1 MLRFEVLQGRDG
13 RWLVRDGE
21 RRFVV
26 AADHGAQ
33 FTRPDGERRWRSL
46 ALPTAGSRGRAHGR
60 RGLWWRITLV
70 PAALVRRLA
79 GKLEW
84 LAGWPIMATLAG
96 LGLVAVVFVP
106 APVVLGQH
114 AHPVVVVALFLI
126 TALAHE
132 LGHAAALSRE
142 GWPPGAVGAGIL
154 WILPVFWCD
163 VSAVSI
169 LPRAG
174 RVRVDLGG
182 ICFQLMVGG
191 CLVVIGWLL
200 SWREATLAAHTVI
213 LAVIWSLL
221 PILRT
226 DGYWLGCDLLGLE
239 DMESRLPKGASR
251 SHRLALN
258 GWRLVT
264 ALVLLGMVLTLPLR
278 LHARIH
284 GWLPDHQTILTLG
297 RGLVGLIMLVGA
309 WRALGRVV
317 RLLAI
322 IGRDRKVGE

>member
-1 MLRFEVLQGRDG
+1 MLRFEVVQGRDG
-13 RWLVRDGE
+13 RWLIRDGE

-46 ALPTAGSRGRAHGR
+46 TLPTAGNRGRAQGH
-60 RGLWWRITLV
+60 RGLWLRITLV
-70 PAALVRRLA
+70 PEFIVRWLA

-84 LAGWPIMATLAG
+84 LACWPIMSTLAG
-96 LGLVAVVFVP
+96 LGLVVVVFLP
-106 APVVLGQH
+106 APGVPGQ
-114 AHPVVVVALFLI
+114 PVHLITVVAMFLL

-142 GWPPGAVGAGIL
+142 GWPPGAVGAGVL

-182 ICFQLMVGG
+182 ICFQLMAGG
-191 CLVVIGWLL
+191 CLVVIGWLFC
-200 SWREATLAAHTVI
+200 WRSAFLAAHAVI

-239 DMESRLPKGASR
+239 DMESKLPKGASR
-251 SHRLALN
+251 RRSLALN
-258 GWRLVT
+258 GWRLMT
-264 ALVLLGMVLTLPLR
+264 ALVLLAMVLTLPLR

-284 GWLPDHQTILTLG
+284 DWYPDHPTIQTLG
-297 RGLVGLIMLVGA
+297 GGLVGLIMLVGA

-322 IGRDRKVGE
+322 IHRDRKVGE

>member
-1 MLRFEVLQGRDG
+1 VLRFEVLQGRDG

-33 FTRPDGERRWRSL
+33 FTRSDGERRWRSL
-46 ALPTAGSRGRAHGR
+46 TLPAAGNRGRAQGC
-60 RGLWWRITLV
+60 RGLWLRITLV
-70 PAALVRRLA
+70 PAVLVRRLA

-84 LAGWPIMATLAG
+84 LACWPIMATLAG

-106 APVVLGQH
+106 DPGVPGQPIH
-114 AHPVVVVALFLI
+114 LVTVVAMFLL

-142 GWPPGAVGAGIL
+142 GWPPGAVGAGVL

-169 LPRAG
+169 LNRAG

-182 ICFQLMVGG
+182 ICFQLMAGG

-200 SWREATLAAHTVI
+200 GWRSAFLAAHAVI

-239 DMESRLPKGASR
+239 DMESRLPKGTSR
-251 SHRLALN
+251 SRRLALD
-258 GWRLVT
+258 GWRLMT
-264 ALVLLGMVLTLPLR
+264 ALVLLAMVLTLPLR

-284 GWLPDHQTILTLG
+284 EWFPDHPTIQTLG
-297 RGLVGLIMLVGA
+297 SGLVGLIMLVGA

-322 IGRDRKVGE
+322 IHRDRKVDQ